1 MSKKQKYT
9 LVGLMLLIL
18 CLLMGALATGM
29 GILQRNVTTAAA
41 QETTEGVGYLRALE
55 GQDVAEVET
64 VLQEREQ
71 LRQQQQLQ
79 TGQLSETSIWNQ
91 LKEIV
96 IMGDSRAVGF
106 YYYQFLEQSRVL
118 ATGGATIADV
128 EGQLDTL
135 QALNPPQLFLCYGLN
150 DLSIGYWHSKE
161 EYTAALE
168 EVLLTLRDAL
178 PNTTVYVSSIL
189 PARDPAFEQ
198 REVWRE
204 IPEYNMA
211 IKAFCLQKGYPYVD
225 NTAICDQYADLWQY
239 DGIHVRQ
246 EFYAHWGANLL
257 QAIRIYG

>member
-9 LVGLMLLIL
+9 LVGLLLVIL
-18 CLLMGALATGM
+18 CLLTGALAVGM
-29 GILQRNVTTAAA
+29 GILQRSVTASAA
-41 QETTEGVGYLRALE
+41 QETAEGVRYLQELE
-55 GQDVAEVET
+55 DQDVTEVET

-79 TGQLSETSIWNQ
+79 TGQMDEQSIWTQ
-91 LKEIV
+91 LKDVV

-135 QALNPPQLFLCYGLN
+135 KALNPPQLFLCYGLN
-150 DLSIGYWHSKE
+150 DLSIGYWHDTT
-161 EYTAALE
+161 EYITALE
-168 EVLLTLRDAL
+168 QVLSALREAL

-198 REVWRE
+198 REVWRQ
-204 IPEYNMA
+204 IPDYNVA